1 MFCVLFK
8 ILRLHVNFS
17 GQNGCFGTWSNT
29 SSVGNQ
35 FYFEIFVCKFLFQT
49 LILERNRLW
58 WNVNYSLF
66 FYFGKRRVMVDSS
79 KLCWKHRTNQS
90 YSQKFLFYSRFFILW
105 PVLTI
110 PIQFKGGSIVSS
122 WCHMDTILAGKN
134 NFEKKKFSKGPP

>member
-17 GQNGCFGTWSNT
+17 GQNGCVGTWSNT

-90 YSQKFLFYSRFFILW
+90 YSQKFLFYKKKGKFWGNVEFRHKSSWTKQFVSK
-105 PVLTI
+105 PLTN
-110 PIQFKGGSIVSS
+110 PIQFK
-122 WCHMDTILAGKN
+122 
-134 NFEKKKFSKGPP
+134 